1 MYLATRRAIYS
12 AALSTEAT
20 ATLMFLPSWN
30 KRMTTS
36 PYASLCRKFPH
47 MCTLWGSIPS
57 VQLQYAKVPFWN
69 TIQTPL
75 PKQTWYLQIIAI
87 WNTKGRNCLKAYN
100 NNWLKVAKAGG
111 GGGCPEAKWEINCI
125 HNDPYPSALSNERN
139 QGLNNARKLPSDH
152 LHQIPQGPQ
161 DKTCTLD
168 PPYSSDKVTQHSS
181 SPNLI
186 QKVQDWRDWTYTDGS
201 IKKHEEGQDTGSGV
215 YHPCL
220 NISH

>member
-1 MYLATRRAIYS
+1 MKYKDATN
-12 AALSTEAT
+12 L
-20 ATLMFLPSWN
+20 
-30 KRMTTS
+30 
-36 PYASLCRKFPH
+36 YASLYRRFPH
-47 MCTLWGSIPS
+47 ICKLLGSIPS
-57 VQLQYAKVPFWN
+57 HQFQYAEIRFWN
-69 TIQTPL
+69 NIQAPL
-75 PKQTWYLQIIAI
+75 PKHTWDMHIIAR
-87 WNTKGRNCLKAYN
+87 WNNKDRNCLNACNKI
-100 NNWLKVAKAGG
+100 WLKELAKEF
-111 GGGCPEAKWEINCI
+111 PEAKWEINCI

-181 SPNLI
+181 RPNLI

>member
-47 MCTLWGSIPS
+47 TCTLWGSIPS

-125 HNDPYPSALSNERN
+125 DNNPYPSALCTEDTP
-139 QGLNNARKLPSDH
+139 GLFKARKLPSDH
-152 LHQIPQGPQ
+152 LRQTPQGPQ
-161 DKTCTLD
+161 DKTSTLD
-168 PPYSSDKVTQHSS
+168 
-181 SPNLI
+181 
-186 QKVQDWRDWTYTDGS
+186 
-201 IKKHEEGQDTGSGV
+201 
-215 YHPCL
+215 
-220 NISH
+220 

>member
-87 WNTKGRNCLKAYN
+87 WNTKGRNCLNACNKT
-100 NNWLKVAKAGG
+100 WLKDLAKDIA
-111 GGGCPEAKWEINCI
+111 EAKWEIHCI
-125 HNDPYPSALSNERN
+125 HNDPYPSAPPSSNPTR
-139 QGLNNARKLPSDH
+139 
-152 LHQIPQGPQ
+152 
-161 DKTCTLD
+161 
-168 PPYSSDKVTQHSS
+168 PP
-181 SPNLI
+181 
-186 QKVQDWRDWTYTDGS
+186 R
-201 IKKHEEGQDTGSGV
+201 
-215 YHPCL
+215 
-220 NISH
+220 